1 MLLGNQAPYLTG
13 VQACFQP
20 GAMIYD
26 LVDQRHETNK
36 KKRRNCMLPS
46 PHCGV
51 ESPLDVLPDEPLV
64 FTWRD
69 QHTTSLCLAMERRIA
84 VHHHERNH
92 SLNGV
97 RIAAVP
103 NLRGDVIPTSK

>member
-36 KKRRNCMLPS
+36 KKEGTACYPLLTVGSNPLWMFFLMSHSFS
-46 PHCGV
+46 PGEISIPPPFV
-51 ESPLDVLPDEPLV
+51 WP
-64 FTWRD
+64 W
-69 QHTTSLCLAMERRIA
+69 
-84 VHHHERNH
+84 
-92 SLNGV
+92 NG
-97 RIAAVP
+97 
-103 NLRGDVIPTSK
+103 G